1 MKKITFLFAFLITSL
16 GYAQVIFDFEGAPPT
31 FNDFN
36 GSFTQ
41 VIANPDATGIN
52 TSANVAENTVPASA
66 AFAGVNIPFSLDIT
80 TAKGFIMDVWSP
92 LPNTPV
98 LLKLENSVTGVNV
111 ERQANTTAVGAWE
124 ELTFDFGS
132 EGALTFDSI
141 TVFMNFNVIDP
152 NTQVYYWDNLEQFVL
167 PPSLPFNFEGQA
179 LTFNDFNG
187 SFTQV
192 IANPDPTGVNPS
204 ANVAENTVPGG
215 AAFAGVN
222 IPVDIDISTEKGF
235 IMDVWSPLVGTPV
248 LLKLENSVTGVNV
261 ERQVNMT
268 TTAAWEELT
277 FDFGSEGALT
287 FDSVTVFMNFNVID
301 PSTQVYYWD
310 NLEQFDLGTPPV
322 SLPFN
327 FEGGQ
332 TLTFNDFNGSF
343 TQVIANPDATGV
355 NTSAN
360 VAENTV
366 PSNAAFAGVNIPVA
380 VDISV
385 QKGFIMD
392 VWSPLAGTPVL
403 LKLENSVTGVNVE
416 RQVNMTATNA
426 WEELTFDF
434 STEGALTFDSVTI
447 FMNFN
452 VVDPNTNIFYWD
464 NLEQFDIGATV
475 VELPFDF
482 EGTPPLFNDFNG
494 SFTQVIANPD
504 PTGVNPSANVAENT
518 VPSNAAFAGV
528 NIPVTTDVDIT
539 VEKGF
544 RMDVWSPLA
553 GTPVLLKLEN
563 SVTGVNV
570 ERQVNMTTTNAWE
583 EITFDFSTEGGLTF
597 NSITVFMNFN
607 VVDPNTNIFYWDNLE
622 QFNFPATLPIDFE
635 GNQPPLNDFN
645 GSFTQVI
652 ANPDASGINTSAN
665 VAENTVPSNAAFAGV
680 NIPVTTLDI
689 SVDKGFIMDVWSPLA
704 DLPVLLK
711 LENSVTGVNVERLV
725 NMTQT
730 NAWEELTFDFSSEG
744 DLTFDSVTVFMNF
757 NVVDPNTNIF
767 YWDNLEQINI
777 IIPPAND
784 LCENAVPINCGDMI
798 MGTTIDA
805 TDDTAAA
812 PDCDTTTSAPGVWY
826 VFDDTSGFA
835 ADIFITTCSANTD
848 YDTKI
853 SVYTG
858 DCGAPPLTC
867 VVGNDDDPNC
877 TDFQSSV
884 SFQSD
889 GATTYYILVH
899 GFSGATGNFELSMTC
914 DFIPPTN
921 DAIGNS
927 IDVDELGCPYTDT
940 NVALQYATV
949 EGDNPSGCN
958 IDGANGVWY
967 NITPESDGVIS
978 AAIASPA
985 GASFVN
991 FFTAPDENA
1000 SVSDLVLVDW
1010 FDNQCAPSTSTTIP
1024 VTGGQAYYIYV
1035 VNTGGASDVTI
1046 DCDLLS
1052 VDENNL
1058 SNIQTFPNPVDSKL
1072 NVQANDPVETITVY
1086 SILGQKLMDK
1096 APDATSV
1103 EVDMSILE
1111 RGVYLVVIATERG
1124 TKTVRILKN

>member
-1 MKKITFLFAFLITSL
+1 MKKITILIALLITSL
-16 GYAQVIFDFEGAPPT
+16 GYSQVIFDFEGAAPT

-36 GSFTQ
+36 GSATQ
-41 VIANPDATGIN
+41 VIANPDASGTN
-52 TSANVAENTVPASA
+52 TSANVAENTVPGNA
-66 AFAGVNIPFSLDIT
+66 AFAGVNIPFSLDIS

-92 LPNTPV
+92 LANTPV

-124 ELTFDFGS
+124 ELSFDFGS

-152 NTQVYYWDNLEQFVL
+152 NTQVYFWDNLEQFIL
-167 PPSLPFNFEGQA
+167 PPSLPFNFEGQSV
-179 LTFNDFNG
+179 TFNDFNG

-192 IANPDPTGVNPS
+192 IGNPDPTGVNPS
-204 ANVAENTVPGG
+204 ANVAENTVPGN

-222 IPVDIDISTEKGF
+222 IPVEYDIITDKGF
-235 IMDVWSPLVGTPV
+235 IMDVWSPLANTPV

-261 ERQVNMT
+261 ERQAN
-268 TTAAWEELT
+268 TTAVGAWEELS

-287 FDSVTVFMNFNVID
+287 FDSVTVFMNFNVVD
-301 PSTQVYYWD
+301 PTTQVYYWD
-310 NLEQFDLGTPPV
+310 NLEQFNLGTPPA
-322 SLPFN
+322 SLPFT

-332 TLTFNDFNGSF
+332 TLTFNDFNGSV
-343 TQVIANPDATGV
+343 TQAIANPDATGV

-366 PSNAAFAGVNIPVA
+366 PGNAAFAGVNIPVA
-380 VDISV
+380 VDISI

-392 VWSPLAGTPVL
+392 VWSPLANTPVL

-416 RQVNMTATNA
+416 RQANTSAVGA

-434 STEGALTFDSVTI
+434 STEGALTFDSVTV

-452 VVDPNTNIFYWD
+452 MVDPNTQVYFWD

-475 VELPFDF
+475 VQLPFDF
-482 EGTPPLFNDFNG
+482 ESTPPVFNDFNG
-494 SFTQVIANPD
+494 SFTQVIPNPD
-504 PTGVNPSANVAENT
+504 ASGVNPSPNVAENT
-518 VPSNAAFAGV
+518 VPANAAFAGV
-528 NIPVTTDVDIT
+528 NIGVTTDVDIT
-539 VEKGF
+539 TDKGF

-553 GTPVLLKLEN
+553 NTPILLKLEN
-563 SVTGVNV
+563 STTGVNV
-570 ERQVNMTTTNAWE
+570 EREVIMTTSNAWE
-583 EITFDFSTEGGLTF
+583 ELTFDFSTEGALTF

-607 VVDPNTNIFYWDNLE
+607 MVDPSTQVYYWDNLE

-645 GSFTQVI
+645 GSATQVI
-652 ANPDASGINTSAN
+652 ANPDASGVNTSAN
-665 VAENTVPSNAAFAGV
+665 VAENTVPANAAFAGV
-680 NIPVTTLDI
+680 NIPVTTVDI
-689 SVDKGFIMDVWSPLA
+689 SVDKGFLMDVWSPLA
-704 DLPVLLK
+704 DMPVLLK
-711 LENSVTGVNVERLV
+711 LENAVTGVNVEREAI
-725 NMTQT
+725 MTQT
-730 NAWEELTFDFSSEG
+730 NAWEELFFDFSDEG

-757 NVVDPNTNIF
+757 NVVDPNAQIY
-767 YWDNLEQINI
+767 YWDNLEQIPVI
-777 IIPPAND
+777 LPPSND
-784 LCENAVPINCGDMI
+784 LCENAIEINCGDMI
-798 MGTTIDA
+798 MGTTLDA

-826 VFDDTSGFA
+826 VFNDTSGFP
-835 ADIFITTCSANTD
+835 ADITISTCSVNTD

-867 VVGNDDDPNC
+867 VVGNDDDGDC

-884 SFQSD
+884 NFLSD
-889 GATTYYILVH
+889 GASTFYVLVH
-899 GFSGATGNFELSMTC
+899 GFSGDTGNFELTMTC
-914 DFIPPTN
+914 DFIPPLN
-921 DAIGNS
+921 DEIGDS

-940 NVALQYATV
+940 NVALQFATQ
-949 EGDNPSGCN
+949 EGDNPQGCT

-967 NITPESDGVIS
+967 NITPENDGFIS
-978 AAIASPA
+978 ATLASPS

-991 FFTAPDENA
+991 FFTAPNESA

-1010 FDNQCAPSTSTTIP
+1010 VDNQCAPATSSSIP
-1024 VTGGQAYYIYV
+1024 VTAGQAYYIYV
-1035 VNTGGASDVTI
+1035 VNTGGASDVSI
-1046 DCDLLS
+1046 DCEILGLN
-1052 VDENNL
+1052 ENNL
-1058 SNIQTFPNPVDSKL
+1058 SNIQAFPNPIDTAW
-1072 NVQANDPVETITVY
+1072 NVQANDPIQSISIY
-1086 SILGQKLMDK
+1086 GILGQKLMSYQ
-1096 APDATSV
+1096 PNSTSF
-1103 EVDMSILE
+1103 EMDMS
-1111 RGVYLVVIATERG
+1111 YLNSGIYLAKITTDKG